1 MFDAATQSQ
10 AWSERYDR
18 QLDDIFDLEDEI
30 SENVVS
36 ALRIRLKA
44 RAFEKLR
51 GTENA
56 VLSMPDLLSKAAG
69 YFVNSYG
76 HNQEVAE
83 ILRLV
88 MDRKPDN
95 SMAVGMMGFCRHRML
110 EYSVLDPNE
119 DIQEE
124 LLGYPEKAV
133 SLDPSSY
140 FTHFMAAV
148 MYQDLRGDFETA
160 LSHAETA
167 LDLNSSFAPA
177 RAMVGICK
185 CHQGEI
191 DEGLKMLGRATAVSP
206 EDPHRFRHFRELA
219 IAHFMAGQDAQA
231 LRVVNRLVHQAPELA
246 RNRLVLA
253 SLSWHAGR
261 QDAARDGVAG
271 LLRDQPE
278 LTLQNMRPVRFA
290 DPGMAQRYAQGL
302 RDAGLPEGA

>member
-1 MFDAATQSQ
+1 M
-10 AWSERYDR
+10 
-18 QLDDIFDLEDEI
+18 
-30 SENVVS
+30 
-36 ALRIRLKA
+36 RIRLKA

-51 GTENA
+51 GTENS

-69 YFVNSYG
+69 YFVNSYS
-76 HNQEVAE
+76 HNQEAAE
-83 ILRLV
+83 ILRLA

-95 SMAVGMMGFCRHRML
+95 SMAVAMMGFCRHRML
-110 EYSVLDPNE
+110 EFSSFDPAE
-119 DIQEE
+119 DVKDE

-140 FTHFMAAV
+140 FAHVMAAV
-148 MYQDLRGDFETA
+148 MYQDLRGDYETA
-160 LSHAETA
+160 LTHAETA
-167 LDLNSSFAPA
+167 LELNSSFGLA
-177 RAMVGICK
+177 RAVVGICK
-185 CHQGEI
+185 CHLGEI
-191 DEGLKMLGRATAVSP
+191 DEGLEMLRRVAAASP

-261 QDAARDGVAG
+261 QEAARDCVAG
-271 LLRDQPE
+271 LLRDQPDV
-278 LTLQNMRPVRFA
+278 TLQNMRPVRFV
-290 DPGMAQRYAQGL
+290 DPDMVERYAQGL